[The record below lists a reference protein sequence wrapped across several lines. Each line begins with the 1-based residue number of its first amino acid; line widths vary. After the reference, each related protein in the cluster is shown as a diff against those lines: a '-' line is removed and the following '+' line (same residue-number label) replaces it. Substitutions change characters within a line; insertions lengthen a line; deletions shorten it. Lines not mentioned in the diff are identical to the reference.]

1 MCNTVL
7 FDISLSLPLSLHIGQ
22 HRGIPN
28 QLADQNNRA
37 GSSLIPDVDSAVAM
51 YEASGGYLSTP
62 SGFGTDPIAGSPE
75 LLYYRQSLMEQNIPS
90 PEDLFGWT
98 VNGSTQPFADSL
110 KYMNSS
116 AMFHIDNLFF
126 FSLLIVQ
133 YSIMYNN
140 NNIPAKSTTLAPI

>member
-1 MCNTVL
+1 MCAIQFYYLT
-7 FDISLSLPLSLHIGQ
+7 SLSLSLHIGQ

-37 GSSLIPDVDSAVAM
+37 AVIGSSLIPDVDSAVAM
-51 YEASGGYLSTP
+51 YEASGVHLSTP

-75 LLYYRQSLMEQNIPS
+75 LLHYRQSLMEQNIPS

-110 KYMNSS
+110 KYM
-116 AMFHIDNLFF
+116 IDA
-126 FSLLIVQ
+126 
-133 YSIMYNN
+133 SIHLQRFM
-140 NNIPAKSTTLAPI
+140 